1 LIEGGEQLLKDYA
14 HLLVQ
19 NDTLVPYVEDG
30 KYSSSNGNL
39 ASYISALELL
49 EKMTRHEHRKFGE
62 G

>member
-1 LIEGGEQLLKDYA
+1 MPTYWSK
-14 HLLVQ
+14 
-19 NDTLVPYVEDG
+19 NDTLVAYVEDG